1 MSRTIEKT
9 VCKFEALDDQAKE
22 RARDWYRNGA
32 LDYDWWDAIYSDAVT
47 IGSLLG
53 ITIDQNRNRTEIYFD
68 GFYCQ
73 GQGSSFNG
81 TYRYQPKA
89 PKRVKDYAPLDE
101 ELYRIATALQA
112 VQRRYFYRLAA
123 DIESHRTA
131 DILVSV
137 YDSENSYRDI
147 GDAEG
152 EVTALI
158 RDFNHWIF
166 TQLTREYEWLTS
178 DEVVDEG
185 IIANEYEF
193 YEDGSVA

>member
-1 MSRTIEKT
+1 MPRTIEKT
-9 VCKFEALDDQAKE
+9 VFKFDELDAQAKE
-22 RARDWYRNGA
+22 RARDWYRNGN

-47 IGSLLG
+47 VGSLLG
-53 ITIDQNRNRTEIYFD
+53 ITIDRNRNRTEIYFD

-81 TYRYQPKA
+81 TYKYQPKA
-89 PKRVKDYAPLDE
+89 PKMVKDYAPLDE

-112 VQRRYFYRLAA
+112 VQRRNFYRLAA
-123 DIESHRTA
+123 YIESHRTS
-131 DILVSV
+131 DIRVVVHEKDNL
-137 YDSENSYRDI
+137 YCDI
-147 GDAEG
+147 GGAED
-152 EVTALI
+152 EVVDLI
-158 RDFNHWIF
+158 NDFNHWIF

-178 DEVVDEG
+178 DEVVDQN